1 LNKSE
6 VVDENIL
13 IKKIQSNSSYIDEL
27 IKKNSEF
34 KGIRELRLKNMVKLI
49 SKNGINEIDFQIEEY
64 NKYKLKENDIIS
76 IEKLYYLKELG
87 IYSK

>member
-87 IYSK
+87 INF

>member
-1 LNKSE
+1 LNKSD

-87 IYSK
+87 INF